1 MNNNTI
7 KSYDV
12 PDRVAEYEAD
22 MNIMHPNRHKMVDVA
37 LEILPLERE
46 SSFTALELGSGTGY
60 FTKRFL
66 EYFPNS
72 KIIAVDGADSMINIA
87 KERLGKLTERID
99 FRTGD
104 FRNLENLISED
115 TSVSVVFSSY
125 ALHHLNKTEKL
136 NTIKTIRNFLGPGGW
151 FINADLSKPVNPEA
165 EKRIRNIRIDGI
177 IKRANG
183 SDERFLDFN
192 TTSKFISD
200 MEANENDQP
209 ITITED
215 LQILEEAGL
224 KSPSIFWL
232 EYREVV
238 YGAVK

>member
-1 MNNNTI
+1 MNSKTI

-12 PDRVAEYEAD
+12 PDRVAEYDAD
-22 MNIMHPNRHKMVDVA
+22 MDIMHPNRIKMVDVA
-37 LEILPLERE
+37 LEILPFERE

-66 EYFPNS
+66 EYYPNS
-72 KIIAVDGADSMINIA
+72 NIIAVDGAESMLELA
-87 KERLGKLTERID
+87 KERLGILTERID

-104 FRNLENLISED
+104 FRNLKNLISED

-151 FINADLSKPVNPEA
+151 FINADLSKPANPEA

-177 IKRANG
+177 IKRAHG

-192 TTSKFISD
+192 TTSKFIGD
-200 MEANENDQP
+200 MEANENDRP

-224 KSPSIFWL
+224 KSPSVFWL

-238 YGAVK
+238 YGAV